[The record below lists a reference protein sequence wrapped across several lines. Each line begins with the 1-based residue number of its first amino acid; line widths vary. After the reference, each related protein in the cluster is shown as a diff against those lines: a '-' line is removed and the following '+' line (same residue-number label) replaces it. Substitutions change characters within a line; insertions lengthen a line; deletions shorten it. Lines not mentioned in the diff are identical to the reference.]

1 MRCWRASRFYLFLA
15 VGCLLFLTLTSCGG
29 PKNPFNMAHVSG
41 KVTYTD
47 GKPIDAASVT
57 ITFVPQNVAAIDK
70 MHARPAQTKLK
81 PDGSF
86 DDLMT
91 VKRNDGVI
99 VGKHKVVVTAW
110 NEKLMPCPGVVA
122 KKYSAPETTPLEV
135 EVTAGGPNRFE
146 LTVEKGP

>member
-29 PKNPFNMAHVSG
+29 PKNPFNMAQVSG

-70 MHARPAQTKLK
+70 MHARPAQTKL
-81 PDGSF
+81 
-86 DDLMT
+86 
-91 VKRNDGVI
+91 KRNDGVI

-135 EVTAGGPNRFE
+135 EVTPGGPNRFE